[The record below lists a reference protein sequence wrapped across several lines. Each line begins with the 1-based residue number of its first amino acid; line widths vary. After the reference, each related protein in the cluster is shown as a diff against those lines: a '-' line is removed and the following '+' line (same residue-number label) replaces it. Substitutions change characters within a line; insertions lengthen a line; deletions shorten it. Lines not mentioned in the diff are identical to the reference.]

1 MKCRWSW
8 SFGVDVVVV
17 RVVVVALLG
26 MVVGHLVKIVV
37 LVVDVELLAAVVP
50 LGWWLVGLRAVG
62 LRMLRG
68 RGGGSNI
75 RRCVRSDQG
84 GGVKGWRCGVGGVWY
99 RCGVWCCL

>member
-1 MKCRWSW
+1 MRCRWTW
-8 SFGVDVVVV
+8 SFGVGIVAVCVVVIAV
-17 RVVVVALLG
+17 LG
-26 MVVGHLVKIVV
+26 MVVGHLVKVVV
-37 LVVDVELLAAVVP
+37 LVVDVDPLAAVMS

-75 RRCVRSDQG
+75 RRCVRSDQS

-99 RCGVWCCL
+99 RRGVWCWL